1 MLALIMAGG
10 EGTRLNL
17 GEKPL
22 LDICGRP
29 MLSFVIDAFLAADC
43 EPVVVTSFR
52 TPMTRNWCRAQ
63 GITVQNAQG
72 SGYVEDM
79 VESVT
84 ALEEPGPLFIS
95 VSDIPCVSPETIRS
109 VKHFHAQ
116 SGKDAC
122 STWIPASSVPCDD
135 RCMPYRENV
144 DGIVACPAGLNI
156 MTGARIASPQD
167 EARLL
172 VNDPGL
178 SINVNTRENL
188 GLAVDYLQ
196 SIARNGNTR

>member
-29 MLSFVIDAFLAADC
+29 MISYVIDAFVAADC

-63 GITVQNAQG
+63 GITIQNAGG
-72 SGYVEDM
+72 SGYIEDM

-84 ALEEPGPLFIS
+84 ALEESGPLFIS

-109 VKHFHAQ
+109 VQYFHAQ

-122 STWIPASSVPCDD
+122 STWIPASSVHGDE

-144 DGIVACPAGLNI
+144 DGIEACPAGMNI
-156 MTGARIASPQD
+156 MTGARIACPQE
-167 EARLL
+167 EARML

-188 GLAVDYLQ
+188 LIAVDYLQ
-196 SIARNGNTR
+196 SVARNCQTR